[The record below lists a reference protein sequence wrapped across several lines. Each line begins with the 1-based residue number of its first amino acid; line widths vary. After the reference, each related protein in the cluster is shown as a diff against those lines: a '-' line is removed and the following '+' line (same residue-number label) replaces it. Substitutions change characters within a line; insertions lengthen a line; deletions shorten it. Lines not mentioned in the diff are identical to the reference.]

1 MKKMI
6 SFMMFAC
13 VMMLV
18 VSAGSQDYNPFDD
31 KAMKEIGRTTHE
43 SNIVSRALLKLS
55 DLADR
60 NKNITPDQRTM
71 IETEKKVFKDTGPRP
86 YPNVKFDDRTLAQ
99 RAFDNSPEGKEIN
112 AMVDKL
118 LGIAKEEKK
127 TEDTAYRREQ
137 EKLAASKDPKDLEE
151 LKNNPFISQ
160 DLRVKADKGLE
171 GIAREA
177 FLKLPP
183 RESNGCWAPPLGK
196 YVCTYSTNVYV
207 PTGAVAVIYDNGYF
221 SIDGVSYPD
230 QPCTCSPIEG
240 GYEYKSGSY
249 LIKWKYLY
257 ETDYMPQSPR
267 RPRSFFR

>member
-1 MKKMI
+1 MRRMLIVCSILFVVLIVSQVRSQEKNPFEISDFANRTAIGIHPVTRGMLWIADRVKNNKDATQDQRKMI
-6 SFMMFAC
+6 EA
-13 VMMLV
+13 
-18 VSAGSQDYNPFDD
+18 
-31 KAMKEIGRTTHE
+31 
-43 SNIVSRALLKLS
+43 
-55 DLADR
+55 
-60 NKNITPDQRTM
+60 
-71 IETEKKVFKDTGPRP
+71 EKKVFKDTGPRP

-137 EKLAASKDPKDLEE
+137 EKLAASKDPNVLEE

-207 PTGAVAVIYDNGYF
+207 PVGAIAVIYDNGYF

-249 LIKWKYLY
+249 WIKWKYL
-257 ETDYMPQSPR
+257 R
-267 RPRSFFR
+267 